1 MDKCYVTLLIWKCH
15 AVLIEQQQY
24 QHCYLFGSRY
34 CLQLVGSSSSWYSS
48 VVFLEQL
55 EAVSSCGSFTP
66 HFCICTGSGSV
77 QQCSEILG
85 WSLGNSAA
93 AQCDECNWNV
103 LSLARTQLYT
113 KFRLWPSSLFS
124 LLHSHHYLCHPTTV
138 QGMSI
143 WNPRTVMLLSQQ
155 SCAKES
161 QSKTHSW
168 LTQGSSTNSNI
179 LWQ

>member
-1 MDKCYVTLLIWKCH
+1 MLCNSFNMEMPCCSDRTATISALLSLW
-15 AVLIEQQQY
+15 QQI
-24 QHCYLFGSRY
+24 LFTARRIFFF
-34 CLQLVGSSSSWYSS
+34 LVFLC
-48 VVFLEQL
+48 VFLEQL

-93 AQCDECNWNV
+93 VQCDECNWTV